1 MTGLSTQ
8 GAAGELA
15 RDVVRELSLLSSY
28 NDPRG
33 LYARLPF
40 ILRIR

>member
-1 MTGLSTQ
+1 
-8 GAAGELA
+8 
-15 RDVVRELSLLSSY
+15 VREATEQLKVMNRL

-40 ILRIR
+40 ELSVR